1 MTGVLRQVGRDLL
14 YLVIG
19 GVTATL
25 AMVTWT
31 TGLGLVFGLAILIVG
46 IPVVIVAGTA
56 FRWVAELD
64 RQNARLVLGGPIGR
78 SYRDPAEPGLWPL
91 LKTIVTD
98 PQTGRDTAWLVVHS
112 VLGLT
117 FAIIAVTLVATTLGI
132 ATIPAWAWSLP
143 QDAIDWGPWQP
154 DTTGRQLTV
163 ALCAIPLALITLGA
177 VRGMAAAEAGLA
189 RWLLAPRAPV
199 TPLDIPAPPPAAVA
213 ARLPRYDADAALSAH
228 VAGTALIGVTS
239 TVIWLL
245 AGRGD
250 FWPAWVVL
258 SLALT
263 AALHLVAIR
272 FARSRGPV
280 ERLRTVAE
288 GGLVIVCYLFG
299 VWLLDG
305 APGSFWPVWPALA
318 IALVLAAAAVVV
330 LAPWSDRDELS
341 ERIAVLTRSRR
352 DTVEAQTTEL
362 RRHERDL
369 HDGAHARLV
378 TLSMPLGRA
387 EARLADRPEDAQLVR
402 EARAEASAA
411 IAELRDLARGIAP
424 PVLVDR
430 GLVAAIEALARRQ
443 AGPVAVEA
451 GETGRLPAA
460 VESCAYF
467 VCAEALTNIAK
478 HAPGAQATVRIAKDD
493 GTLRL
498 TIADDGPGGADSA
511 GSGLAGLRHRVQALD
526 GRLAVASASGGGTTI
541 TAEIPC
547 AS

>member
-362 RRHERDL
+362 RRIERDL
-369 HDGAHARLV
+369 HDGAQARLV
-378 TLSMPLGRA
+378 ALSMQLGRA

>member
-1 MTGVLRQVGRDLL
+1 M
-14 YLVIG
+14 
-19 GVTATL
+19 
-25 AMVTWT
+25 
-31 TGLGLVFGLAILIVG
+31 
-46 IPVVIVAGTA
+46 
-56 FRWVAELD
+56 
-64 RQNARLVLGGPIGR
+64 
-78 SYRDPAEPGLWPL
+78 
-91 LKTIVTD
+91 
-98 PQTGRDTAWLVVHS
+98 
-112 VLGLT
+112 
-117 FAIIAVTLVATTLGI
+117 
-132 ATIPAWAWSLP
+132 
-143 QDAIDWGPWQP
+143 
-154 DTTGRQLTV
+154 
-163 ALCAIPLALITLGA
+163 
-177 VRGMAAAEAGLA
+177 
-189 RWLLAPRAPV
+189 
-199 TPLDIPAPPPAAVA
+199 
-213 ARLPRYDADAALSAH
+213 
-228 VAGTALIGVTS
+228 
-239 TVIWLL
+239 
-245 AGRGD
+245 
-250 FWPAWVVL
+250 L

-341 ERIAVLTRSRR
+341 ERIAVLTRTRR

-362 RRHERDL
+362 RRIERDL
-369 HDGAHARLV
+369 HDGAQARLV
-378 TLSMPLGRA
+378 ALSMQLGRA